1 MEALFQDWD
10 IDNSAACLLFS
21 SEQVVVK
28 FLSGLLRDGGQALEE
43 VAKMMVALLTVCEA
57 LGNNMNEGLVKILD
71 FTFSVLPRTEKE
83 KMLLISLFWREI
95 VERLEFGDLQVR
107 KFVITFNSW

>member
-1 MEALFQDWD
+1 M
-10 IDNSAACLLFS
+10 LFS
-21 SEQVVVK
+21 SEQVVAK

-57 LGNNMNEGLVKILD
+57 LGNNMNEGLVKIID
-71 FTFSVLPRTEKE
+71 FTFSMLPRTEKE
-83 KMLLISLFWREI
+83 KRLLISLFWREL

-107 KFVITFNSW
+107 